1 MRVRPPLPL
10 TLTLTLALPLLLT
23 LTLALTLTGE
33 FDRLLSVR
41 VLHREGDAA
50 LDQGADG
57 AQIQIRHRYR
67 CYALA
72 MSRRQSIGPTWH
84 KSTRTG
90 NDDAL
95 LDRHPQLGPS
105 PRRRV
110 SYREPG
116 CEP

>member
-23 LTLALTLTGE
+23 LTLTLTLAGE

-50 LDQGADG
+50 LDQGADAG
-57 AQIQIRHRYR
+57 DQTQIRHRYR

-72 MSRRQSIGPTWH
+72 MSRKTDHRADLTQVYP
-84 KSTRTG
+84 
-90 NDDAL
+90 
-95 LDRHPQLGPS
+95 
-105 PRRRV
+105 
-110 SYREPG
+110 YR
-116 CEP
+116 